1 MNKKAYLLG
10 FLSKYRPSKNLSKKA
25 ELPVIDPERSAEA
38 VKTRFLTNMGNYRV
52 IADKALEAY
61 RRGIATA
68 RDWFGR
74 PTNYKTMGGRDYRH
88 FQKSVSNRNFYNDID
103 KAIARNSPEYREYI
117 SNNTLDNNPY
127 FNPWKFTE
135 RFLKGMQPYVD
146 RRTEKIKNDPW
157 SWDPGNRYRLMKHEN
172 GDIDGME
179 LLEPMYDAKHEDELQ
194 EAAIQAVLP
203 KHVLDTYRKASIW
216 GAFNPVNYRS
226 K

>member
-25 ELPVIDPERSAEA
+25 ELPVIGPERSAEA
-38 VKTRFLTNMGNYRV
+38 SKTSFLTNMGNYRV
-52 IADKALEAY
+52 VADKALEAY
-61 RRGIATA
+61 RRGTARA

-74 PTNYKTMGGRDYRH
+74 PTDYKWMGGRDYNH
-88 FQKSVSNRNFYNDID
+88 FKKSIQNRKFYGDISR
-103 KAIARNSPEYREYI
+103 AIGLNSPEAQEYT
-117 SNNTLDNNPY
+117 SRWTLDTNPY

-146 RRTEKIKNDPW
+146 RRKEKILNDPDSW
-157 SWDPGNRYRLMKHEN
+157 SSGNRHRLLKHVN
-172 GDIDGME
+172 GDLEGME
-179 LLEPMYDAKHEDELQ
+179 LLEAMYDAKHEDEIQ
-194 EAAIQAVLP
+194 EAATRAVLP
-203 KHVLDTYRKASIW
+203 DHAKDAYDKARIW